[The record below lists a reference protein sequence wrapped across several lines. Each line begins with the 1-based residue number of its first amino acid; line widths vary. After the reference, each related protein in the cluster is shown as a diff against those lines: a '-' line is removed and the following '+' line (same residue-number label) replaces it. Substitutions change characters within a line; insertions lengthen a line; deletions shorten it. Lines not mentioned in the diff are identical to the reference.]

1 MNLDVQS
8 LAELQSKCLMEN
20 KMDWLEF
27 ENSAISKGYKAV
39 CGVDEAGRG
48 PLAGPVC
55 AAAVILPENTIIE
68 GVNDSKKLS
77 EKKREALYDVIKSKA
92 LSYCIAYAT
101 VEEIETLNI
110 LNATMLAMKRAVEGL
125 EIKADYAMID
135 GNRLPDLNIDS
146 EFVIKGDAKSMS
158 IACASIL
165 AKVSRDRLLYK
176 YAEEYP
182 QYLFEKHKGYGTKAH
197 IEAIKEYGPCPYH
210 RLSFLKKIK

>member
-1 MNLDVQS
+1 
-8 LAELQSKCLMEN
+8 
-20 KMDWLEF
+20 MDWLQYEK
-27 ENSAISKGYKAV
+27 EALQKGYSHI

-55 AAAVILPENTIIE
+55 AAAVILPPDTIIE

-77 EKKREALYDVIKSKA
+77 EKKREALFEVIKEQA
-92 LSYCIAYAT
+92 ASYSIAYAS
-101 VEEIETLNI
+101 VEEIEEINI

-125 EIKADYAMID
+125 SVKADFAMID
-135 GNRLPDLNIDS
+135 GNRLPDLSIDS
-146 EFVIKGDAKSMS
+146 EYIIKGDAKSMS

-182 QYLFEKHKGYGTKAH
+182 QYQFDKHKGYGTKAH
-197 IEAIKEYGPCPYH
+197 TEAIKKYGPCPYH
-210 RLSFLKKIK
+210 RMSFLTKILK